1 MSEIALAC
9 IKARW
14 LIRGAQCGF
23 ELFFGYQYSH
33 RRAVADPMESGF
45 QGLLEP
51 AGDEFSLAW
60 LKRPGCEFQSVFYVR
75 SCFLPSWTNSA
86 ALIWPSGSLLFRNSS
101 MAVRARSDGVLR
113 LLGAGD
119 FN

>member
-60 LKRPGCEFQSVFYVR
+60 LNVQVANSKVFFRTKQAPARWKVL
-75 SCFLPSWTNSA
+75 LPEA
-86 ALIWPSGSLLFRNSS
+86 
-101 MAVRARSDGVLR
+101 
-113 LLGAGD
+113 GAWLPRGRT
-119 FN
+119 